1 MNAAQIQLHHGECIN
16 LQIGFDAHE
25 QSQFSL
31 MCSVASAEELIGP
44 VSIMCCVRVIR
55 PSCQDIEHNVNDSS
69 AFNRAMRLYQID
81 NNNVRMSERQQ
92 QRMEKDTKLIKF
104 NYSSWHSERERNGG
118 KMLIHFFRTIR
129 IDFLPFH
136 LEKRSSLFI
145 ANNGNFNPRR
155 MFVVT
160 QRGRRRLLSCCRDFS
175 PFFTILSL
183 PHIQL
188 TQWQS
193 RRWNEK
199 KILKESEKIRK
210 AEWKNHK
217 FNLIFPNDH

>member
-31 MCSVASAEELIGP
+31 MCSVARAEELIGP

-55 PSCQDIEHNVNDSS
+55 PSCQDIEHNVNGSS

-104 NYSSWHSERERNGG
+104 NYSSWHSERERDGG
-118 KMLIHFFRTIR
+118 KMLIHFSRTIR

-145 ANNGNFNPRR
+145 ANNGEQLQPKAN
-155 MFVVT
+155 VVVSCHVAVT
-160 QRGRRRLLSCCRDFS
+160 FLHSSQFYPSPTSNSLSGNLDDEMR
-175 PFFTILSL
+175 
-183 PHIQL
+183 
-188 TQWQS
+188 
-193 RRWNEK
+193 K

-217 FNLIFPNDH
+217 FNIIFPNDH